1 MFKDNGIDGVLVR
14 KLNKYSDA
22 RGWLMELF
30 RDDEIDP
37 EYRPVMMYLSITR
50 PGVARG
56 PHEHVDQ
63 ADYFCFA
70 GQSDFKLFLW
80 DARKASATYLNRMV
94 FAAGESAPTVVIVP
108 KGVVHAYKNIGD
120 RDGLVI
126 NCPNRLF
133 KGKGRKDPVDE
144 IRYEDALDSPYRI
157 D

>member
-1 MFKDNGIDGVLVR
+1 MFKDGGIEGVEVR

-22 RGWLMELF
+22 RGWLMEIY
-30 RDDEIDP
+30 RHDELDTEHI
-37 EYRPVMMYLSITR
+37 PVMTYLSLTK

-70 GQSDFKLFLW
+70 GPSDFKLFLW
-80 DARKASATYLNRMV
+80 DARKGSATYLNRMV
-94 FAAGESAPTVVIVP
+94 FVAGESAPTVVIVP

-133 KGKGRKDPVDE
+133 KGQGKKEPVDE
-144 IRYEDALDSPYRI
+144 IRYEDDKDSPYKV